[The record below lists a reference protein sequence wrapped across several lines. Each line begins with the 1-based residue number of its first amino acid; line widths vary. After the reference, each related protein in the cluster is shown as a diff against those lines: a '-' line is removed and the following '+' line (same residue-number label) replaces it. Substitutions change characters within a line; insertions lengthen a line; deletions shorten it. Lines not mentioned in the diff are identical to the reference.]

1 MRVTLAINELKANV
15 KQNETKELVVPMRS
29 THFQNLKRNCQATYQ
44 KGLCFLFEKSA
55 IFSQSERRDKLD
67 PPSPCSLLLAFSGP
81 PTPSPPPQR
90 TYFFNDPFI

>member
-67 PPSPCSLLLAFSGP
+67 PPLSLFALVRFFRTSYPQSPSTTNVLF
-81 PTPSPPPQR
+81 Q
-90 TYFFNDPFI
+90 